1 MNWTAEFWLFDR
13 LKLNGVDVYVDG
25 NFESL
30 RDRLAFVISTNG
42 VADEIAGGRRA
53 KRPETYAA
61 VFIRI
66 YGIPL
71 PAIAP
76 RRKQKAARA

>member
-13 LKLNGVDVYVDG
+13 LKLQGVDVYVDG

-30 RDRLAFVISTNG
+30 RDRLAFVISANG

-61 VFIRI
+61 VFTRI
-66 YGIPL
+66 YGVPF
-71 PAIAP
+71 PAVAP
-76 RRKQKAARA
+76 KRPKQRRTA